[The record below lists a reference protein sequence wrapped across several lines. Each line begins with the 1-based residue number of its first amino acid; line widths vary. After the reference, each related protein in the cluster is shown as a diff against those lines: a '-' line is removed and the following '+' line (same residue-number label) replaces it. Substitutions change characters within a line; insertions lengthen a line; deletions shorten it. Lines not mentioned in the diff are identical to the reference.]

1 MPEDEKP
8 IEIVIC
14 LGSSC
19 FARGNA
25 ENLRALKTYLEHYN
39 VAAKFSVHGQLCRD
53 KCTIAPTLTI
63 DNKEHNNVKPGGAVA
78 LLEQALKERMK
89 P

>member
-19 FARGNA
+19 FARGNG
-25 ENLRALKTYLEHYN
+25 ENLRALKTYIEHYN
-39 VAAKFSVHGQLCRD
+39 VAAKFSVRGHLCRD

-63 DNKEHNNVKPGGAVA
+63 DDREYHNLKPGGAVA
-78 LLEQALKERMK
+78 LLDQALKDRIK
-89 P
+89 T